1 MADRIIGNLSGGQSI
16 SGGLSG
22 SGELSVDLDNT
33 TNEIVGN
40 LSGGQSLTADLSGSG
55 ELSVD
60 FNTEN
65 YNSLVGK
72 PILNGTTIK
81 GNKTSEDYSLAT
93 VYFDTV
99 SGWNEQSDLVSV
111 KNAVY
116 VYTDYQ
122 DTEEGKIAGVKVGD
136 GTTYVVDLPFTDKLV
151 REHMADTEIH
161 VTAAEKE
168 FWNAKNRAVAYG
180 ETLLLTDL

>member
-22 SGELSVDLDNT
+22 SAELSV
-33 TNEIVGN
+33 G
-40 LSGGQSLTADLSGSG
+40 
-55 ELSVD
+55 
-60 FNTEN
+60 FNRDD

-81 GNKTSEDYSLAT
+81 GNKTSQDYSLAT

-99 SGWNEQSDLVSV
+99 SGWNAQSDLVSV
-111 KNAVY
+111 LNAVY

-122 DTEEGKIAGVKVGD
+122 ETEDGKIAGVKVGD
-136 GTTYVVDLPFTDKLV
+136 GTTYVIDLPFTDKLLQ
-151 REHMADTEIH
+151 EHIADTEIH

-180 ETLLLTDL
+180 ETLMLTDL